1 MPQAQPKEQDQA
13 PTPTRGE
20 VKGQTPA
27 KTVSK
32 QVFSDFASI

>member
-1 MPQAQPKEQDQA
+1 MPQAQPKEQDQT
-13 PTPTRGE
+13 PTPARSE
-20 VKGQTPA
+20 VKAQTPA

>member
-1 MPQAQPKEQDQA
+1 MAAATSQTPEKGKAQPGKKA
-13 PTPTRGE
+13 PSP
-20 VKGQTPA
+20 

>member
-1 MPQAQPKEQDQA
+1 MAAAAAQA
-13 PTPTRGE
+13 PEKGKAYP
-20 VKGQTPA
+20 VKGAPSP